1 MITSLTGTLVVKS
14 PTEAVVDVRG
24 VGYVLQIPLSTY
36 AKLPDPPTSVT
47 LLTHLQVRDDALVLF
62 GFATNDERRM
72 FRLLLSVNGIGP
84 RLAQNIL
91 SGISAAE
98 LQSLIRTGNA
108 SALTSIPGIGRKT
121 ADRIIIELK
130 DKLAKDAGSTESLS
144 VDSQTPMEVRAETLQ
159 ALLALGFQRSVAEK
173 AVRGALQETQGKAL
187 GVEELLKR
195 ALRVAGSG
203 R

>member
-195 ALRVAGSG
+195 ALRLAGSG